1 MKAAHGTLARVA
13 RERTTLLAVL
23 RPQMTG
29 LRPGRTAPFV
39 PRLGLALALAMAG
52 LSWTGQAAAAANDGP
67 ARDGIDRAFKSG
79 DPKSATGNKKATA
92 MLKMTQSL
100 CSSKDACTDPVRAEL
115 LVAQGT
121 LEVYAGKEADAKKS
135 FAEALALD
143 PNAKL
148 RSGHDGPKVKDA
160 FEAAKKGEPAPE
172 PVPVP
177 APGPKPVA
185 PAKDTRKT
193 VESCESGAGQVPQG
207 WSSYKA
213 FCYFSEAVGAEAAQE
228 WVNCAD
234 YSSRSADTE
243 DRATT
248 RYLGAQCSER
258 GGRLV
263 QALSGYQDVVRLALK
278 EDKQKTAAEAG
289 ARAKFLRER
298 IPKVVLQLPAGATNV
313 QVWIDGEPADA
324 EQVGGEM
331 WVNPGKRLIEVKG
344 KIEKD
349 ELDWRQTITISEGQ
363 KRVLEVS
370 KGELDPVVQ
379 RCIEKATTPDQIE
392 NCLNPRGPSDFNVTV
407 NTEFSGYVDTDAV
420 EVMTPSIGIQAENA
434 VDGWG
439 VGASFLVDVVTAAS
453 VDIVATASPRWT
465 EIRYV
470 PSLNA
475 HVKIG
480 DADLGINGTVSV
492 EPDYLAIGAGAS
504 LAVDFNQKNV
514 TPSLRYDFGYDIQ
527 GRAGTPFDVFSTT
540 IHRHGITGGVTFVI
554 NKSTIFVP
562 GVTAVLEFGD
572 TSKPYRYLPTFRP
585 GTQLVKG
592 ESIDSVN
599 RLRTP
604 TRIADQLPDSR
615 QRYALAGT
623 IATRFT
629 DVTLRLTE
637 RLYADSWSLFATT
650 TDFLLPWDIIDG
662 LRMWPHLRFHA
673 QSGASFWELG
683 YVVEERA
690 NDQGLVIPLL
700 RTGDP
705 ELGPLLSGSGGIGSS
720 IDITDNL
727 ILGLKGDVIYT
738 QFLEHLFKTNR
749 IGFFGAADLDIV
761 FE

>member
-1 MKAAHGTLARVA
+1 MRGLTLRFALSLGVASAATCWAN
-13 RERTTLLAVL
+13 T
-23 RPQMTG
+23 
-29 LRPGRTAPFV
+29 
-39 PRLGLALALAMAG
+39 
-52 LSWTGQAAAAANDGP
+52 AAAAPNDGA
-67 ARDGIDRAFKSG
+67 ARDQIERAFKS
-79 DPKSATGNKKATA
+79 DPKSASGNKKASA
-92 MLKMTQSL
+92 MLKMAQSL
-100 CSSKDACTDPVRAEL
+100 CSTEESCTNGVRAEL
-115 LVAQGT
+115 AIAQGT
-121 LEVYAGKEADAKKS
+121 LQVYAGDDADAEKS
-135 FAEALALD
+135 FRDALALD

-148 RSGHDGPKVKDA
+148 RSGHDGPKVKAA
-160 FEAAKKGEPAPE
+160 FEAAKQAKSSPQPSPSPAPA
-172 PVPVP
+172 P
-177 APGPKPVA
+177 APKPAEPK
-185 PAKDTRKT
+185 KDTRKI
-193 VESCESGAGQVPQG
+193 VESCEGGSGQVPQG

-234 YSSRSADTE
+234 YASRSADVE

-298 IPKVVLQLPAGATNV
+298 IPKVVLQLPPGATNI

-324 EQVGGEM
+324 DQVGGEM

-349 ELDWRQTITISEGQ
+349 DLDWRQTITISEGQ
-363 KRVLEVS
+363 KRVLEVA

-392 NCLNPRGPSDFNVTV
+392 NCLNPRGPSDFTFTV
-407 NTEFSGYVDTDAV
+407 KTEFSGYVDNDAV
-420 EVMTPSIGIQAENA
+420 EVMTPSLGLQAENA

-475 HVKIG
+475 HVKF
-480 DADLGINGTVSV
+480 DDTDLGINGTVSV

-504 LAVDFNQKNV
+504 LAVDLMQKNV

-527 GRAGTPFDVFSTT
+527 GRAGTPFDVFSEK
-540 IHRHGITGGVTFVI
+540 IHRHGITGGVTFVV
-554 NKSTIFVP
+554 NKSTIFIP
-562 GVTAVLEFGD
+562 AFTAVLEFGD

-585 GTQLVKG
+585 GTTLLKG

-604 TRIADQLPDSR
+604 TRIADQLPDTR
-615 QRYALAGT
+615 QRYALAGA

-629 DVTLRLTE
+629 DVTLRVSE
-637 RLYADSWSLFATT
+637 RLYADSWGLFAST
-650 TDFLLPWDIIDG
+650 TDFVLPWDIVDG

-673 QSGASFWELG
+673 QSSVQFWELG
-683 YVVEERA
+683 YVVEERQ
-690 NDQGLVIPLL
+690 DGGLVIPLL

-705 ELGPLLSGSGGIGSS
+705 ELGPLLSGTGGIGAT

-727 ILGLKGDVIYT
+727 ALSLKGDVVYT
-738 QFLEHLFKTNR
+738 RFLEHLFKVDR
-749 IGFFGAADLDIV
+749 IGFFGAANLDIV